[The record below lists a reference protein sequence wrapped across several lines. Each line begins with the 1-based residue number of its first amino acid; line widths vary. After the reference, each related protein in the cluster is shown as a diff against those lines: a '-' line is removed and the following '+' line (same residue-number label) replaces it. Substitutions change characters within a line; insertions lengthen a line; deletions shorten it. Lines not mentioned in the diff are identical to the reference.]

1 MGQEQ
6 LSKANALLTISAFCD
21 HFDREG
27 GMVEINAVLFDIQP
41 NGTETLTTHLSV
53 DDEIGNLEVFVIC
66 LDWRDGTQDAFR
78 EGFLREF
85 YSQLNAARQEEH
97 NKAKQI
103 IQFLD
108 GETNGTI
115 H

>member
-1 MGQEQ
+1 MSQEQ
-6 LSKANALLTISAFCD
+6 LSKANVLLTISAFCE

-27 GMVEINAVLFDIQP
+27 GTVEFNAVLFDIQP
-41 NGTETLTTHLSV
+41 DGTETLTTHLSV

-66 LDWRDGTQDAFR
+66 LDWRDGTQEMFR
-78 EGFLREF
+78 KGFLREF
-85 YSQLNAARQEEH
+85 YSQLNAARQKEQ
-97 NKAKQI
+97 NKATKI

-108 GETNGTI
+108 GKTNETI